1 MRVLTWNIWNGGDGR
16 LDAIE
21 RVLRAQACD
30 VVALQEAN
38 DRAAVEALA
47 ARLEMDLV
55 FGEANSRFAVA
66 WLSRLPVVRSVNH
79 RPAVLEKTLL
89 EVELE
94 DALLFTTHLSAG
106 RTQADGQR
114 RIAEVEAVLSCV
126 GGRECLLVGD
136 FNAVHPDDEIGK
148 PPPEEELEHVSR
160 RPIELVLEAGFID
173 CYRALNP
180 DARGWT
186 YLAHRPWARLDYVFA
201 SPSWTV
207 ERCEVVV
214 DAGLASDHFPVTAEV
229 STEILSRR

>member
-1 MRVLTWNIWNGGDGR
+1 VRVLTWNIWNGGDGR

-21 RVLRAQACD
+21 RVLRAQDAD

-38 DRAAVEALA
+38 DRGAVEALA
-47 ARLEMDLV
+47 ARLDMDLV
-55 FGEANSRFAVA
+55 YGEANSRFAVA
-66 WLSRLPVVRSVNH
+66 WLSRFPVVRSENH

-94 DALLFTTHLSAG
+94 DALLLTTHLSAG
-106 RTQADGQR
+106 RTLADEPR

-136 FNAVHPDDEIGK
+136 FNAVHPNDEIGK
-148 PPPEEELEHVSR
+148 PPAEEELDHVSR
-160 RPIELVLEAGFID
+160 RPIELVLEAGFTD
-173 CYRALNP
+173 CFRALHP

-186 YLAHRPWARLDYVFA
+186 YLAHRSWARLDYVFA

-214 DAGLASDHFPVTAEV
+214 DAGPASDHFPVIAEMSTAV
-229 STEILSRR
+229 